1 MCGRFAQVQT
11 CSDYLDMLAS
21 DLEFASVT
29 CYPLRLEKSSRIN

>member
-21 DLEFASVT
+21 DLEFASALLQRGARH
-29 CYPLRLEKSSRIN
+29 PRAGD